1 MSRNNLD
8 SLYLNTLPP
17 EMCKIK
23 TLQFCQV
30 LMLKCSDP
38 FMFSISL
45 WIVSN
50 NTGALLLG
58 IHAKIQDRYTLLI
71 LL

>member
-1 MSRNNLD
+1 
-8 SLYLNTLPP
+8 
-17 EMCKIK
+17 
-23 TLQFCQV
+23 
-30 LMLKCSDP
+30 
-38 FMFSISL
+38 MFSISL

-71 LL
+71 LLSLKLL